1 MNLIPIIPNNLLG
14 DFIEVNCLSL
24 GVFESVVVVTFQSIF
39 HLNVHQNNL
48 IIIFKKKCYTSTLK
62 QLENIKK

>member
-1 MNLIPIIPNNLLG
+1 LLG

-24 GVFESVVVVTFQSIF
+24 GVFESVVVVTFQNIF

-48 IIIFKKKCYTSTLK
+48 IIILKKKCYTSTLK

>member
-1 MNLIPIIPNNLLG
+1 MLG

-24 GVFESVVVVTFQSIF
+24 WVFESVVVVTFQSIF
-39 HLNVHQNNL
+39 HLNVHQNNF
-48 IIIFKKKCYTSTLK
+48 IIIILKKNYTSTLK